1 MKKQHGRKVM
11 SGFLVTGGAGFI
23 GSNLCEKLVQAGHRV
38 RVFDNLST
46 GRSENLSG
54 LMDSI
59 EFVEGD
65 VRDKDSVEKAVKG
78 VEYVIHLAA
87 LGSVPGSVK
96 DPETTHEVNA
106 TGTLRVLTA
115 SKNAGVK
122 RVVYAS
128 SCSVYGDP
136 EVFPVNEEMPVMP
149 QSPYAVSKLSG
160 EFYCRTF
167 YRVYGLETVS
177 LRYFNVYGK
186 RQDPSSQYAA
196 VLPKFITAFLKD
208 DVPVIYGDGEQT
220 RDFIHVDDCNQANM
234 KACSAENLA
243 GMFFNVG
250 SGKSVTI
257 NELFL
262 KIGNL
267 MGKET
272 PPVHAEARS
281 GDIRDSLA
289 DISKIKRLV
298 SYNPAVTLD
307 KGIEKTVEWYVDSYA
322 REKA

>member
-1 MKKQHGRKVM
+1 MGGLEMHK
-11 SGFLVTGGAGFI
+11 FLVTGGAGLI
-23 GSNLCEKLVQAGHRV
+23 ASNLCEKLLKQGHRV
-38 RVFDNLST
+38 VVFDNLSN
-46 GRSENLSG
+46 GKEEN
-54 LMDSI
+54 MKEFIDSI
-59 EFVEGD
+59 EFIKGD
-65 VRDKDSVEKAVKG
+65 IRDKSAVERAVKDID
-78 VEYVIHLAA
+78 YVIHLAA
-87 LGSVPGSVK
+87 LGSVPRSIE
-96 DPETTHEVNA
+96 DPSTTHEVNV
-106 TGTLRVLTA
+106 TGTLNVLDAARNT
-115 SKNAGVK
+115 GIK

-128 SCSVYGDP
+128 SSSVYGDTP
-136 EVFPVNEEMPVMP
+136 VLPKKEDMFPTPL
-149 QSPYAVSKLSG
+149 SPYAVSKLSG
-160 EFYCRTF
+160 EYYCRAF
-167 YRVYGLETVS
+167 YQVYGLETVA

-267 MGKET
+267 MGTKT
-272 PPVHAEARS
+272 P
-281 GDIRDSLA
+281 
-289 DISKIKRLV
+289 
-298 SYNPAVTLD
+298 
-307 KGIEKTVEWYVDSYA
+307 
-322 REKA
+322 